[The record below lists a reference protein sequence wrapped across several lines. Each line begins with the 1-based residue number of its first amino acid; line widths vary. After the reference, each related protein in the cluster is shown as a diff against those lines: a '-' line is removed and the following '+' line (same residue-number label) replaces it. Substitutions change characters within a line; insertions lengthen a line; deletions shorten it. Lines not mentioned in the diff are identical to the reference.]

1 MICQEE
7 KTLTLFETVFS
18 GNDAVYGL
26 TEGAINAA
34 IEQHGADK
42 AISFPNTAYSLP
54 CYYAVTG
61 VKVGTLGELKE
72 ALGVVKTLMTR
83 EMRTHDI
90 FMSGVATALCAE
102 FIEVLKYIDGATPYE
117 EPCYGHLA
125 DAVIRELGVPLV
137 TGDIPGV
144 AVILGKAPTTED
156 AVALVKSYQAQ
167 GILVTLVGDVID
179 QLAEAGMKTGANVR
193 VIPLGKDVTSVI
205 HVVSVA
211 LRAALIFGNITP
223 GDAGN
228 LMKYTMERVPAFVN
242 AFAPLNDVI
251 VACGA
256 GAIALGFPVITNHE
270 GVSEVPK
277 SLIVQKDVSKFNATS
292 LEARDI
298 KIKITNID
306 IPVAFASAFEGEII
320 RRGDMQVEF
329 DGSRVDCAEL
339 VQTVDASEIEDHKIT
354 VVGPEAD
361 DMELGSKNSIA
372 YVVKVAGK
380 NMQPDFEPVI
390 ERKFHNYINCIE
402 GVYHT
407 GQRDM
412 QRIRISKDAFN
423 AGFRIKHIGE
433 VLYASVKNE
442 FDAVVDKCEV
452 VIYTD
457 PAECTRIRHEVA
469 IPTFNKR
476 DDRLKS
482 LTDESVDVYYS
493 CILCQAFSPSHVCVV
508 TPERLGLCGAVSWL
522 DAKATNE
529 LDPNGPC
536 QVITKE
542 RPIDERIGEYED
554 VNEAVRKF
562 SQGALED
569 VSLYSIMEK
578 PMTSCGCF
586 ECICGIE
593 PFSNGVV
600 ITNREYA
607 GMTPLGMTF
616 PELASMTGGGVQ
628 TPGFMGHGKHFIGS
642 KKFMKAEGG
651 IERIVW
657 MPKELKEFV
666 ADRVN
671 QTAKELYGIDN
682 FTDMICDETI
692 ATDPETL
699 VAFLTEKNHPA
710 LSMEPMM

>member
-1 MICQEE
+1 M
-7 KTLTLFETVFS
+7 TLFERVFS

-26 TEGAINAA
+26 TEGAIDGA
-34 IEQHGADK
+34 IAQYGEDK
-42 AISFPNTAYSLP
+42 AVKFPDTAYALP

-61 VKVGTLGELKE
+61 VKVTNLKELKE

-83 EMRTHDI
+83 APRLNDA

-102 FIEVLKYIDGATPYE
+102 FIEVLKYIDGAAPYE
-117 EPCYGHLA
+117 EPCYGHLG
-125 DAVIRELGVPLV
+125 DAIIRELGVPLV

-144 AVILGKAPTTED
+144 AVILGSAPTAEEG
-156 AVALVKSYQAQ
+156 VALVKSYQAQ
-167 GILVTLVGDVID
+167 GILVTLVGGIID
-179 QLAEAGMKTGANVR
+179 QCAELGYKTGANVR
-193 VIPLGKDVTSVI
+193 VIPLGKDVTAVI

-242 AFAPLNDVI
+242 AFAPLDDVI

-256 GAIALGFPVITNHE
+256 GAIALGFPVVTNE
-270 GVSEVPK
+270 TENIFRVPK
-277 SLIVQKDVSKFNATS
+277 SLIVQTDVSKFNATS

-329 DGSRVDCAEL
+329 DGSRVDCCEL
-339 VQTVDASEIEDHKIT
+339 VQTKEMAEVEDHKIE
-354 VVGPEAD
+354 VIGPDLDEFEVGT
-361 DMELGSKNSIA
+361 KHSIA
-372 YVVKVAGK
+372 YVVEVAGK
-380 NMQPDFEPVI
+380 SMQSDFEPVF
-390 ERKFHNYINCIE
+390 ERKFHSYLNCIE
-402 GVYHT
+402 GIMHT

-412 QRIRISKDAFN
+412 IRIRISKDAFN
-423 AGFRIKHIGE
+423 AGFRAKHIGE
-433 VLYASVKNE
+433 VLYAQVKNE
-442 FDAVVDKCEV
+442 FEAVVDKCQV
-452 VIYTD
+452 KIYTNPED
-457 PAECTRIRHEVA
+457 CTKIRHEVA
-469 IPTFNKR
+469 MPAFDKR
-476 DDRLKS
+476 DERLS
-482 LTDESVDVYYS
+482 TMTDESVPVYYS
-493 CILCQAFSPSHVCVV
+493 CIMCQAFSPSHVCVV

-542 RPIDERIGEYED
+542 RIIDERIGEYED

-562 SQGALED
+562 SQGALDD

-593 PFSNGVV
+593 PFSNGVC
-600 ITNREYA
+600 IANREYA
-607 GMTPLGMTF
+607 GMTPLGMTV

-628 TPGFMGHGKHFIGS
+628 TPGFMGHGKHFIAS

-657 MPKELKEFV
+657 MPKDLKDQVSE
-666 ADRVN
+666 RVN
-671 QTAKELYGIDN
+671 ETAKELYGIDN
-682 FTDMICDETI
+682 FCDMIADETI
-692 ATDPETL
+692 TTDPEEL
-699 VAFLTEKNHPA
+699 VAWLTEKNHPA
-710 LSMEPMM
+710 LAMDPMM

>member
-1 MICQEE
+1 M
-7 KTLTLFETVFS
+7 TLFDRVFS
-18 GNDAVYGL
+18 GSDAVYGL
-26 TEGAINAA
+26 TEGAIDAA
-34 IEQHGADK
+34 IEKHGADK
-42 AISFPNTAYSLP
+42 AVSFPNTAYSLP

-61 VKVGTLGELKE
+61 TKVTNLGELKE
-72 ALGVVKTLMTR
+72 ALGVAKSLMTR
-83 EMRTHDI
+83 EKRLNDA

-102 FIEVLKYIDGATPYE
+102 FIEVLKYIDGAEPYS

-144 AVILGKAPTTED
+144 AVILGKAPTADE
-156 AVALVKSYQAQ
+156 AAELVKSYQAQ

-179 QLAEAGMKTGANVR
+179 QCVEKNVNMGAGVR

-211 LRAALIFGNITP
+211 VRAALIFGNIEP
-223 GDAGN
+223 GDAAG
-228 LMKYTMERVPAFVN
+228 LMKYTFERVPAFVN
-242 AFAPLNDVI
+242 AFAPLDDVV

-256 GAIALGFPVITNHE
+256 GAIALGFPVITNE
-270 GVSEVPK
+270 TENIFRVPK
-277 SLIVQKDVSKFNATS
+277 SLIVQEDISKFNATS

-298 KIKITNID
+298 KIKITKID

-320 RRGDMQVEF
+320 RRKQMQVEF
-329 DGSRVDCAEL
+329 DGSRVDCFEL
-339 VQTVDASEIEDHKIT
+339 VQTKEASEVEDHKIELI
-354 VVGPEAD
+354 GPDFDSFEF
-361 DMELGSKNSIA
+361 GSKHSLGYI
-372 YVVKVAGK
+372 VEVAGK
-380 NMQPDFEPVI
+380 NMQTDFESVF
-390 ERKFHNYINCIE
+390 ERKFHSYINCIE
-402 GVYHT
+402 GVMHT

-412 QRIRISKDAFN
+412 IRIRISDAAYE
-423 AGFRIKHIGE
+423 AGFRAKHIGE
-433 VLYASVKNE
+433 VLYAKIKND
-442 FDAVVDKCEV
+442 FDAVVDKCQV
-452 VIYTD
+452 KIITD
-457 PAECTRIRHEVA
+457 PEMVTKLRHELA
-469 IPTFNKR
+469 IPAFDKR

-493 CILCQAFSPSHVCVV
+493 CIMCQAFSPSHVCVV

-529 LDPNGPC
+529 LEPTGPC

-554 VNEAVRKF
+554 VNEAVKKF
-562 SQGALED
+562 SNGALED

-593 PFSNGVV
+593 PFSNGVIIV
-600 ITNREYA
+600 NREYA

-616 PELASMTGGGVQ
+616 ADLASMTGGGVQ
-628 TPGFMGHGKHFIGS
+628 TPGFMGHGKHFIAS

-657 MPKELKEFV
+657 MPKDLKDQVGERLN
-666 ADRVN
+666 A
-671 QTAKELYGIDN
+671 TAKELYGIDN
-682 FTDMICDETI
+682 FTDMIGDETI
-692 ATDPETL
+692 AEDPETL
-699 VAFLTEKNHPA
+699 LAFLTEKGHPA
-710 LSMEPMM
+710 LAMDPMM

>member
-1 MICQEE
+1 M
-7 KTLTLFETVFS
+7 TLFETVFS

-26 TEGAINAA
+26 TESAIDAA
-34 IEQHGADK
+34 IAQHGADK
-42 AISFPNTAYSLP
+42 AVSFPNTAYCLP
-54 CYYAVTG
+54 CYYGVTG
-61 VKVGTLGELKE
+61 VKVTTLAELKE

-83 EMRTHDI
+83 EKRTHDI

-102 FIEVLKYIDGATPYE
+102 FIEVLKYMDGAEPYA
-117 EPCYGHLA
+117 EPCYGHLG
-125 DAVIRELGVPLV
+125 DATIRELGVPLV

-144 AVILGKAPTTED
+144 AVILGAAPTAQEAAD
-156 AVALVKSYQAQ
+156 LVKSYQAQ
-167 GILVTLVGDVID
+167 GILVTLVGDIID
-179 QLAEAGMKTGANVR
+179 QLAEVGMKTGANVR

-211 LRAALIFGNITP
+211 VRAALIFGNVAP
-223 GDAGN
+223 GDAAS
-228 LMKYTMERVPAFVN
+228 LMKYTFERVPAFVN

-256 GAIALGFPVITNHE
+256 GAIALGFPVITNQRE
-270 GVSEVPK
+270 GVFEVPK
-277 SLIVQKDVSKFNATS
+277 SLIVQEDVSKFNATS

-329 DGSRVDCAEL
+329 DGSRVDCFEL
-339 VQTVDASEIEDHKIT
+339 VQTKELTEIEDHKIE
-354 VVGPEAD
+354 VIGPDVDEWGVGE
-361 DMELGSKNSIA
+361 KHSIG
-372 YVVKVAGK
+372 YVVEVAGK
-380 NMQPDFEPVI
+380 NMQTDFESVI
-390 ERKFHNYINCIE
+390 ERQFHSYINCIE
-402 GVYHT
+402 GVMHT

-412 QRIRISKDAFN
+412 IRVRISKGAFD
-423 AGFRIKHIGE
+423 AGFRLKHIGE
-433 VLYASVKNE
+433 VLYAKIKNDY
-442 FDAVVDKCEV
+442 DAIVDKCQV
-452 VIYTD
+452 KIYTNPED
-457 PAECTRIRHEVA
+457 CTKLRHELA
-469 IPTFNKR
+469 IATFDKR
-476 DDRLKS
+476 DARLNS

-536 QVITKE
+536 QIITKE
-542 RPIDERIGEYED
+542 RLIDERTGAYED
-554 VNEAVRKF
+554 VNEAVKKF
-562 SQGALED
+562 SQGAVEQ
-569 VSLYSIMEK
+569 VTLYSIMED

-600 ITNREYA
+600 IANREYA

-628 TPGFMGHGKHFIGS
+628 TPGFMGHGKHFIAS

-651 IERIVW
+651 VERIVW
-657 MPKELKEFV
+657 MPKELKETV
-666 ADRVN
+666 AERLN
-671 QTAKELYGIDN
+671 KTALELYGIEN
-682 FTDMICDETI
+682 FTDMIGDETI
-692 ATDPETL
+692 AEDPETL
-699 VAFLTEKNHPA
+699 LEFLTEKGHPA
-710 LSMEPMM
+710 LGLEPMM

>member
-1 MICQEE
+1 M
-7 KTLTLFETVFS
+7 TLFERVFN

-26 TEGAINAA
+26 TEQAIDGAIAQYG
-34 IEQHGADK
+34 EEK
-42 AISFPNTAYSLP
+42 AVSFPDTAYSLP
-54 CYYAVTG
+54 CYYSVTG
-61 VKVGTLGELKE
+61 VKVTNLKELKE

-83 EMRTHDI
+83 EPRLNDA

-102 FIEVLKYIDGATPYE
+102 FIEVLKYIDGAAPYQQ
-117 EPCYGHLA
+117 PLYGHLP

-144 AVILGKAPTTED
+144 AVILGSAPSVQEGVD
-156 AVALVKSYQAQ
+156 LVKSYQAQ
-167 GILVTLVGDVID
+167 GILVTLVGGICD
-179 QLAEAGMKTGANVR
+179 QVAEAGMNTGANVR

-223 GDAGN
+223 GDSKA
-228 LMKYTMERVPAFVN
+228 LMEYTMQRVPAFVN
-242 AFAPLNDVI
+242 AFAPLDDVI

-256 GAIALGFPVITNHE
+256 GAIALGFPVITNE
-270 GVSEVPK
+270 TENIFRVPK
-277 SLIVQKDVSKFNATS
+277 SLIVQEDVSKFNATS

-298 KIKITNID
+298 KIKITKID

-339 VQTVDASEIEDHKIT
+339 VQTKDASEVEDHKIT
-354 VVGPEAD
+354 IVGPDVDE
-361 DMELGSKNSIA
+361 MELGSKNSIA
-372 YVVKVAGK
+372 YVVDVAGK
-380 NMQPDFEPVI
+380 SMQSDFEPVI

-412 QRIRISKDAFN
+412 QRIRISKNAFG
-423 AGFRIKHIGE
+423 AGFRLKHIGE

-442 FDAVVDKCEV
+442 FEAVVDKCQV
-452 VIYTD
+452 TIYTD
-457 PAECTRIRHEVA
+457 PAECTRVRHEVA
-469 IPTFNKR
+469 IPTFEKR
-476 DDRLKS
+476 DDRLNN
-482 LTDESVDVYYS
+482 LTDESVDIYYS

-554 VNEAVRKF
+554 VNEAVKKF

-593 PFSNGVV
+593 PFSNGVC
-600 ITNREYA
+600 IANREYA

-651 IERIVW
+651 VARIVW
-657 MPKELKEFV
+657 MPKELKETV
-666 ADRVN
+666 AERLN

-682 FTDMICDETI
+682 FTDMIGDETI

-699 VAFLTEKNHPA
+699 VEFLTEKGHPA
-710 LSMEPMM
+710 LGMDPMM

>member
-1 MICQEE
+1 M
-7 KTLTLFETVFS
+7 TLFETVFS

-26 TEGAINAA
+26 TEGAVNAA

-42 AISFPNTAYSLP
+42 AVSFPNTAYCLP

-61 VKVGTLGELKE
+61 VKVKTLGELKE

-83 EMRTHDI
+83 EMRLNDV

-102 FIEVLKYIDGATPYE
+102 FIEVLKYMDGAEPYT

-144 AVILGKAPTTED
+144 AVILGSAPTKEE

-167 GILVTLVGDVID
+167 GILVTLVGGVID
-179 QLAEAGMKTGANVR
+179 QVAEAGMKTGANLR

-211 LRAALIFGNITP
+211 LRAALIFGNVTP
-223 GDAGN
+223 GDAAN
-228 LMKYTMERVPAFVN
+228 LMKYTFERVPAFVN
-242 AFAPLNDVI
+242 AFAPLDDVI

-256 GAIALGFPVITNHE
+256 GAIALGFPVITNQE
-270 GVSEVPK
+270 GVSTVPK
-277 SLIVQKDVSKFNATS
+277 SLILQPDVSKFNATS

-339 VQTVDASEIEDHKIT
+339 VQSAEATEIEDHKIT
-354 VVGPEAD
+354 VIGPEAD
-361 DMELGSKNSIA
+361 EMELGSKNSIA

-380 NMQPDFEPVI
+380 NMQSDFEPVI

-423 AGFRIKHIGE
+423 AGFRLKHIGE

-442 FDAVVDKCEV
+442 FDAVIDKCEV

-457 PAECTRIRHEVA
+457 PAECKRIRHEVA
-469 IPTFNKR
+469 VPTFNKR

-542 RPIDERIGEYED
+542 KCIDERIGEYED

-562 SQGALED
+562 SQGALEE

-666 ADRVN
+666 AERLN

-682 FTDMICDETI
+682 FTDMVGDETI
-692 ATDPETL
+692 ATDPEEL
-699 VAFLTEKNHPA
+699 VAFLTEKGHPA
-710 LSMEPMM
+710 LGLDPMM

>member
-1 MICQEE
+1 M
-7 KTLTLFETVFS
+7 TLFETVFS

-42 AISFPNTAYSLP
+42 AVSFPNTAYSLP

-61 VKVGTLGELKE
+61 VKVNTLGELKE

-339 VQTVDASEIEDHKIT
+339 VQTVEASEIEDHKIT

-361 DMELGSKNSIA
+361 EMELGSKNSIA

-469 IPTFNKR
+469 IPTFDKR

-554 VNEAVRKF
+554 VNEAVQKF
-562 SQGALED
+562 SQGALQD

-578 PMTSCGCF
+578 PMTSGGCF

-657 MPKELKEFV
+657 MPKELKETV
-666 ADRVN
+666 AERVN

-682 FTDMICDETI
+682 FIDMVGDETI
-692 ATDPETL
+692 ATDPEEL

-710 LSMEPMM
+710 LSMDPMM